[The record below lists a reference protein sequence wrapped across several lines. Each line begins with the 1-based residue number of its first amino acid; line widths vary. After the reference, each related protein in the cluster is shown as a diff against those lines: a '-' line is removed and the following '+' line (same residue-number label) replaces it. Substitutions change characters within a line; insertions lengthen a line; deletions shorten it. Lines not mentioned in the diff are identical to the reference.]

1 MGQKVNDLRSAL
13 ELLKSM
19 PGQYAETEVEVDPR
33 AELSGVYRYIGAGGT
48 VMRPTKEGPA
58 MGFNRIKG
66 HPGAKVAIG
75 LLSSRTRVAAL
86 FGCRTEELGKKLW
99 ECHTPLIRLCQRK
112 RQPVRKWCIWQKNR
126 DSIWPG
132 WCPRPPIRRM
142 TPGHISPWEC
152 VMPAIPTQGP
162 VM

>member
-13 ELLKSM
+13 ELLKLM

-58 MGFNRIKG
+58 MVFNRIKG

-86 FGCRTEELGKKLW
+86 LGCRTEELGKKLW
-99 ECHTPLIRLCQRK
+99 ECASHPLNPVVSEEKAACQRA
-112 RQPVRKWCIWQKNR
+112 WDIGL
-126 DSIWPG
+126 SSG
-132 WCPRPPIRRM
+132 Y
-142 TPGHISPWEC
+142 
-152 VMPAIPTQGP
+152 
-162 VM
+162 